1 MRVFA
6 GDAGSCETGARRCG
20 NQSDDMSTY
29 ISFST
34 AARGSSS
41 MHTSIIIDYYATLYH
56 VPVEY
61 IKIEMQ
67 TWLSRGASMPAVAKN
82 NI

>member
-1 MRVFA
+1 
-6 GDAGSCETGARRCG
+6 
-20 NQSDDMSTY
+20 
-29 ISFST
+29 
-34 AARGSSS
+34 